1 MLPDLPTYIINV
13 FLLTLI
19 VTLGFWVYIMRRSSL
34 GVNGS
39 NLVLIVMLLWLQLQ
53 LYLTAHDFYSTHTHD
68 LPPRFL
74 LLVGP
79 PLLTILLLFVT
90 KRGRAFIDSIPLVPI
105 TWLCFVRIPVELC
118 LYWLSLHKFVP
129 ELMTFDGRNFDIL
142 SGLSAPFIAYSM
154 QRGIMRYRLVLMW
167 NVICLLL
174 LLNVVINAVLSAP
187 FTFQQ
192 FAFDQPNVA
201 ILYFPFSWLPGFIV
215 PIILFTHLVSIRRIL
230 LTQK

>member
-1 MLPDLPTYIINV
+1 M
-13 FLLTLI
+13 
-19 VTLGFWVYIMRRSSL
+19 
-34 GVNGS
+34 
-39 NLVLIVMLLWLQLQ
+39 
-53 LYLTAHDFYSTHTHD
+53 
-68 LPPRFL
+68 
-74 LLVGP
+74 
-79 PLLTILLLFVT
+79 
-90 KRGRAFIDSIPLVPI
+90 
-105 TWLCFVRIPVELC
+105 
-118 LYWLSLHKFVP
+118 HKH
-129 ELMTFDGRNFDIL
+129 
-142 SGLSAPFIAYSM
+142 
-154 QRGIMRYRLVLMW
+154 RLVLMW